1 MPLSVRLDPELEARI
16 DAHSKQ
22 TGLSKSRIITRGV
35 QEYLEVNAGTTLY
48 QLAIDVLEN
57 SNVAGKQSGL
67 TKHTHSE
74 TRRKDYR
81 AYIKKKHA
89 GRTGTRG

>member
-16 DAHSKQ
+16 DAHSKE
-22 TGLSKSRIITRGV
+22 TGLSKSKIITRGV
-35 QEYLEVNAGTTLY
+35 QEYLEVSTGTTLY
-48 QLAIDVLEN
+48 QLAIDVLKK
-57 SNVAGKQSGL
+57 SNAAGKESGL
-67 TKHTHSE
+67 TKHSE

-81 AYIKKKHA
+81 AHIKKKHA